1 MIVFCIR
8 SLEADIINFQQ
19 SNSTPAAAVA
29 ALSENHD
36 RLRGDAVDDI
46 RGGGEE
52 ECASCLVRLTFL
64 SPLRR
69 GLDGLDCW
77 RKGALK

>member
-1 MIVFCIR
+1 M
-8 SLEADIINFQQ
+8 
-19 SNSTPAAAVA
+19 
-29 ALSENHD
+29 SENHD

-69 GLDGLDCW
+69 GLGGRDGV
-77 RKGALK
+77 